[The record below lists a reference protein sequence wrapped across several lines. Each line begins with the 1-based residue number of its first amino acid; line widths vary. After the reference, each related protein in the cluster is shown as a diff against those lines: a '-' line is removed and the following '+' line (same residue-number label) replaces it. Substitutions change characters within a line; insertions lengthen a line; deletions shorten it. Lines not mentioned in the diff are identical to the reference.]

1 MEGYALGSRVR
12 DIIDGTR
19 GTVKY
24 IGPVAAA
31 KNKTE
36 LWLGVEWDNIG
47 RGKHDGSCV
56 DEASIESVFEKCF
69 TINDK
74 KTEHTSLYFS
84 RWEFFTGISSAIW
97 EMGLS

>member
-1 MEGYALGSRVR
+1 MESYALGCRVR
-12 DIIDGTR
+12 DIVDGTR

-36 LWLGVEWDNIG
+36 LWLGVEWDKIG

-56 DEASIESVFEKCF
+56 DEASTSISRKYCESKYVAKA
-69 TINDK
+69 
-74 KTEHTSLYFS
+74 
-84 RWEFFTGISSAIW
+84 RIS
-97 EMGLS
+97 

>member
-1 MEGYALGSRVR
+1 METYAVGCRVR
-12 DIIDGTR
+12 DVADGTK

-36 LWLGVEWDNIG
+36 SRLGVEWDKAG

-56 DEASIESVFEKCF
+56 DEASLLLIE
-69 TINDK
+69 
-74 KTEHTSLYFS
+74 
-84 RWEFFTGISSAIW
+84 
-97 EMGLS
+97 

>member
-1 MEGYALGSRVR
+1 MEDYALGCRVR
-12 DIIDGTR
+12 DIVDGTR

-36 LWLGVEWDNIG
+36 LWLGIEWDKVG

-56 DEASIESVFEKCF
+56 DEASTSIW
-69 TINDK
+69 K
-74 KTEHTSLYFS
+74 KDSE
-84 RWEFFTGISSAIW
+84 TGYVATAP
-97 EMGLS
+97 LP